1 MGENNKKIGNKLE
14 YFSEKLFKNFG
25 WELLA
30 KQLEIKCNDKNHKNS
45 KNNEKQT
52 HGIDLLFKYSNPFNN
67 QKEAVIVECK
77 NHKWEDFIPSKINL
91 WIEELLNTVECA
103 SCSEVINGYIGDC
116 SLKTG
121 LLLFNS
127 SDNEY
132 NKERAIQ
139 NLSQVVVPRKKIAT
153 MLLLADTLLIEK
165 WYSLL
170 DKLDEIK
177 KNDIKDFGFIYPSI
191 DSKWTK
197 INCLIPELLFSDF
210 IITQH
215 SEDIKTGNVTVTYEI
230 KNIFCFDKVSKDAI
244 TYIESMIET
253 MQLASHNKDYK
264 MYVYWYPETSEDTT
278 YINNINKENDGEIKY
293 IAMKNS
299 RISIVDNGL

>member
-1 MGENNKKIGNKLE
+1 M
-14 YFSEKLFKNFG
+14 
-25 WELLA
+25 
-30 KQLEIKCNDKNHKNS
+30 
-45 KNNEKQT
+45 
-52 HGIDLLFKYSNPFNN
+52 
-67 QKEAVIVECK
+67 
-77 NHKWEDFIPSKINL
+77 
-91 WIEELLNTVECA
+91 
-103 SCSEVINGYIGDC
+103 
-116 SLKTG
+116 KTG